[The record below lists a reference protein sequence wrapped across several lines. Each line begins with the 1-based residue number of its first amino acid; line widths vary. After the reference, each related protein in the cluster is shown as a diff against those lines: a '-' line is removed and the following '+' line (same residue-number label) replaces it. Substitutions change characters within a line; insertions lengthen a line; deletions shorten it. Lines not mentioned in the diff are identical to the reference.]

1 MERKLAAILSADV
14 QGYSRLIGE
23 DEEATVRTLT
33 AYREVMASLI
43 RQHQG
48 RVVDSPGNNL
58 LTEFASVVDAV
69 QCAVAVQH
77 EFATRNASLPAHRK
91 MACRIGI
98 TLRDVLVKG
107 EHIYG
112 DGVNIAVCLEG
123 LAEGGGICVSGTVY
137 DQIEDKLNLKYAYL
151 GEQVVKNIAR
161 PIRVYRIRM
170 ELKAPESSFIG
181 REREME
187 VLTVGLERALMGW
200 GRLVM
205 LAGDSGI
212 RKTHLAQELAKVA
225 VQQGATILWG
235 RCYDQRGAPPYW
247 PWIQAIRCYAQRLG
261 SDVLLAHMGPGVAD
275 IAEIVPELKIR
286 FPDLGFSSPLEPEQ
300 ARFRLFD
307 SVTTFL
313 QTASQRQPIVVILE
327 DLHWADRSSLLL
339 LEFIAREVESAH
351 LLIIGSYRDIEV
363 SRRHPLSETL
373 GRLVRAPA
381 FQRVALSGLC
391 LPHVAQ
397 LLTHASG
404 VTASSSV
411 IEAVYERTGGN
422 PFFVT
427 QIAQLMAHAGGEW
440 SGDIPPAV
448 QDAIAQQLS
457 RLSEACNGILTVAS
471 VLGREFEFGVL
482 ARLTDSPDE
491 DLLNLLDE
499 ALEARVLE
507 VVAGGSERYQFRHA
521 LIQQTLN
528 DRLSP
533 SRKVRLHARIAQ
545 ALEDLYG
552 ADADAHATELAYHCI
567 AADPVL
573 ERSRAAHYSMVAGE
587 QALASHAYEEA
598 LLHFQYALSAKQGQD
613 IDRNTADLY
622 FGLARAQA
630 ATLERPHL
638 LQTSE
643 YLQRAFDYCIETGD
657 VARAVDIAVHQ
668 FGTIEG
674 TDQRIA
680 RALELVAPD
689 SHEAGRLLSHSLTVV
704 GLSAQQPDEYTRAYD
719 RALAIAQRHGARVLE
734 MQTLVNAGCLDGSH
748 LRLHACI
755 EKNLRAI
762 ALAEF
767 LDQPFVETHA
777 YLESALAFYSLG
789 ELDQATRHANA
800 ALAAARRSRDRWY
813 TALVLSALH
822 SLSNLQGD
830 WEAARRLSDQ
840 GLELSQKFEVLL
852 SNRAMLE
859 CQVGNFEQCDV
870 YLDLLLEAGTLD
882 AQSPRGIDPNV
893 VVPMVA
899 RITGNTTRTE
909 VADAIN
915 TGIVTWPAA
924 TPWYRELARVGLAL
938 SALQR
943 GDPTGIEACYNDL
956 RSVQGRMPY
965 ACPHIAGDRLLGL
978 LANAGGNFEVAVAH
992 CEAALAFCQQAG
1004 YRPELAWTCYDYA
1017 SILTDRIASSAIGG
1031 PTRAAVREKAT
1042 ALLDEALMIA
1052 RALVMRPLN
1061 ERVAALKAQ
1070 LLSRP
1075 AGDGRP
1081 PRASYPDGLSQRE
1094 VEVLAL
1100 LAAGKTNPAIAAAL
1114 GISPK
1119 TVTHHVTSILSKIG
1133 AANRT
1138 EAAAYAVRTGLVTWQ

>member
-1 MERKLAAILSADV
+1 MERQLTAILSADV
-14 QGYSRLIGE
+14 QGYSRLMGE
-23 DEEATVRTLT
+23 DEEVP
-33 AYREVMASLI
+33 EISL
-43 RQHQG
+43 
-48 RVVDSPGNNL
+48 
-58 LTEFASVVDAV
+58 
-69 QCAVAVQH
+69 
-77 EFATRNASLPAHRK
+77 
-91 MACRIGI
+91 
-98 TLRDVLVKG
+98 
-107 EHIYG
+107 
-112 DGVNIAVCLEG
+112 
-123 LAEGGGICVSGTVY
+123 
-137 DQIEDKLNLKYAYL
+137 
-151 GEQVVKNIAR
+151 
-161 PIRVYRIRM
+161 
-170 ELKAPESSFIG
+170 IG

-187 VLTVGLERALMGW
+187 VLTVGLERALVGL
-200 GRLVM
+200 GRVVM

-212 RKTHLAQELAKVA
+212 GKTHLAQEVAKLAA
-225 VQQGATILWG
+225 QQGATILWG

-247 PWIQAIRCYAQRLG
+247 PWIQAIRLYAQRLEA
-261 SDVLLAHMGPGVAD
+261 DVLLSHMGSGVAD
-275 IAEIVPELKIR
+275 IAEIVPELKTR
-286 FPDLGFSSPLEPEQ
+286 FPELGSPPPLEPEQ

-327 DLHWADRSSLLL
+327 DLHEADRSSLLL
-339 LEFIAREVESAH
+339 LEFVAREVGSAH
-351 LLIIGSYRDIEV
+351 LLILGSYRDIEV
-363 SRRHPLSETL
+363 SRRHPLSDTL

-381 FQRVALSGLC
+381 FQRLELSGLS

-397 LLTHASG
+397 LLKQTSG
-404 VTASSSV
+404 VTAPSSV
-411 IEAVYERTGGN
+411 VEAVYERTAGN
-422 PFFVT
+422 PLFVT
-427 QIAQLMAHAGGEW
+427 QIAQLMAHAGGAW

-448 QDAIAQQLS
+448 KDAIGQQLS
-457 RLSEACNGILTVAS
+457 RLSEACNRILTVAA
-471 VLGREFEFGVL
+471 VIGREFEFGVL
-482 ARLTDSPDE
+482 ARVTDSPDE

-507 VVAGGSERYQFRHA
+507 GVAGGSERYQFRHA

-552 ADADAHATELAYHCI
+552 DDADTHATELIYHYI
-567 AADPVL
+567 TAEPVL
-573 ERSRAAHYSMVAGE
+573 GRSRAAHYSQVAGE

-613 IDRNTADLY
+613 IDRDTADLY

-638 LQTSE
+638 LQTAE
-643 YLQRAFDYCIETGD
+643 YLQRAFEYFVETGD

-674 TDQRIA
+674 TNQRIT

-719 RALAIAQRHGARVLE
+719 RALAIAQRYGDRALE

-755 EKNLRAI
+755 EKNLRAVT
-762 ALAEF
+762 LAEF

-777 YLESALAFYSLG
+777 HTEPAMVFYSLG
-789 ELDQATRHANA
+789 ELDKAMHHANA
-800 ALAAARRSRDRWY
+800 ALAAARRSRHCWH
-813 TALVLSALH
+813 TALVLSALQ
-822 SLSNLQGD
+822 SLSQLQGD

-840 GLELSQKFEVLL
+840 GLELAPQFEVLL

-859 CQVGNFEQCDV
+859 CQVGNVEPCEV

-882 AQSPRGIDPNV
+882 AHSPRGIDPNV
-893 VVPMVA
+893 VVPMVVRMTGNSA
-899 RITGNTTRTE
+899 RIE

-915 TGIVTWPAA
+915 TGIVTWPAV

-943 GDPTGIEACYNDL
+943 GDSTAMEACYNDL

-965 ACPHIAGDRLLGL
+965 ACPHISGDRLLGL
-978 LANAGGNFEVAVAH
+978 LASARGSFAVAAAH
-992 CEAALAFCQQAG
+992 FEAALAFCRQAG

-1017 SILTDRIASSAIGG
+1017 GILTERISSGAIGQ
-1031 PTRAAVREKAT
+1031 TRTAVRETAI
-1042 ALLDEALMIA
+1042 ALLDAALTIA
-1052 RALVMRPLN
+1052 RELVMRPLS
-1061 ERVAALKAQ
+1061 ERATALKVQ
-1070 LLSRP
+1070 LLSMP
-1075 AGDGRP
+1075 VGPGRP

-1094 VEVLAL
+1094 VEVLRL
-1100 LAAGKTNPAIAAAL
+1100 LAQGKTNPDIAAAL
-1114 GISPK
+1114 SISPK

-1133 AANRT
+1133 ASNRT
-1138 EAAAYAVRTGLVTWQ
+1138 AAAAYAARTGLVTWQ

>member
-1 MERKLAAILSADV
+1 M
-14 QGYSRLIGE
+14 
-23 DEEATVRTLT
+23 
-33 AYREVMASLI
+33 
-43 RQHQG
+43 
-48 RVVDSPGNNL
+48 
-58 LTEFASVVDAV
+58 
-69 QCAVAVQH
+69 
-77 EFATRNASLPAHRK
+77 LPAHRK
-91 MACRIGI
+91 MAFRIGI
-98 TLRDVLVKG
+98 NLGDVLVEG
-107 EHIYG
+107 TRIYG
-112 DGVNIAVCLEG
+112 DGVNIAARLEG

-137 DQIEDKLNLKYAYL
+137 DQIEDKLDLRYAYL
-151 GEQVVKNIAR
+151 GEQAVKNIAR
-161 PIRVYRIRM
+161 AVRVYRIRM
-170 ELKAPESSFIG
+170 EPKAPESSFIG

-187 VLTVGLERALMGW
+187 ALTIGLERALAGL

-212 RKTHLAQELAKVA
+212 GKTHLSQEVAKIA
-225 VQQGATILWG
+225 AQQGATILWG

-247 PWIQAIRCYAQRLG
+247 PWMQAIRLYAQRIA
-261 SDVLLAHMGPGVAD
+261 SDALLSYMGPGVAD
-275 IAEIVPELKIR
+275 IAEIVPELKVR
-286 FPDLGFSSPLEPEQ
+286 FPELTSPPPLEPEQ

-339 LEFIAREVESAH
+339 LEFVAREVESSH
-351 LLIIGSYRDIEV
+351 LLLIGSYRDIEV
-363 SRRHPLSETL
+363 SRRHPLSDTL

-381 FQRVALSGLC
+381 FQRVALSGLS
-391 LPHVAQ
+391 LPQVAQ

-404 VTASSSV
+404 LTVASSV
-411 IEAVYERTGGN
+411 VEAVYKRTEGN
-422 PFFVT
+422 PLFVT
-427 QIAQLMAHAGGEW
+427 QIAQLMAHAGGQW

-448 QDAIAQQLS
+448 KDAIGQQLS
-457 RLSEACNGILTVAS
+457 RLSEACNRILTVAS
-471 VLGREFEFGVL
+471 AVGREFEFGVL
-482 ARLTDSPDE
+482 ERVTDSPDE
-491 DLLNLLDE
+491 DLLNLIDE

-507 VVAGGSERYQFRHA
+507 VASDGSERYQFRHA

-567 AADPVL
+567 AAEPVL
-573 ERSRAAHYSMVAGE
+573 GRSRAAHYSQVAGE

-598 LLHFQYALSAKQGQD
+598 LRHFQYALSAKQGQD
-613 IDRNTADLY
+613 IDRDTADLY

-630 ATLERPHL
+630 ATLERPYL

-643 YLQRAFDYCIETGD
+643 YLQGAFEYFVEAGD

-674 TDQRIA
+674 TDQRLA

-689 SHEAGRLLSHSLTVV
+689 SHEAGRLLSHSLTVL

-719 RALAIAQRHGARVLE
+719 RALAIAQRHGDRVLE
-734 MQTLVNAGCLDGSH
+734 MQTLVNAGCLDGSY

-755 EKNLRAI
+755 EKNLRAV

-767 LDQPFVETHA
+767 LDQPFVEMHA
-777 YLESALAFYSLG
+777 YSESALAFYSLG
-789 ELDQATRHANA
+789 ELDKATRHANA
-800 ALAAARRSRDRWY
+800 ALTVARRSRNRWY
-813 TALVLSALH
+813 TALVLSVQQAL
-822 SLSNLQGD
+822 SCLQGD
-830 WEAARRLSDQ
+830 WEAARKFSDQ
-840 GLELSQKFEVLL
+840 GLELSPKFEVLL

-899 RITGNTTRTE
+899 RITGNTARTE

-943 GDPTGIEACYNDL
+943 GDPTEIEDCYNDL

-965 ACPHIAGDRLLGL
+965 VCPHISGDRLLGL
-978 LANAGGNFEVAVAH
+978 LANACGNADVAAAH
-992 CEAALAFCQQAG
+992 CEAALAFCRQAG

-1017 SILTDRIASSAIGG
+1017 CILTDRMSSGASE
-1031 PTRAAVREKAT
+1031 PTRTAAREKAT
-1042 ALLDEALMIA
+1042 ALLDEALTIA
-1052 RALVMRPLN
+1052 RELVMRPLN
-1061 ERVAALKAQ
+1061 ERAAARKAQ
-1070 LLSRP
+1070 LLSMP

-1133 AANRT
+1133 ASNRT